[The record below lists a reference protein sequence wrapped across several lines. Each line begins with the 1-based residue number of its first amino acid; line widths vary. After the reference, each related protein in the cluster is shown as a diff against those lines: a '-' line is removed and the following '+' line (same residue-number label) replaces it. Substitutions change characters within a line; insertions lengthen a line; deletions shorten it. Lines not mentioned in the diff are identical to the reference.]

1 MIAQFE
7 QERPRLRAIAHRML
21 GSFAEADDAL
31 QEAWL
36 RVERAD
42 TSEVE
47 NQAAWLT
54 TVVGRVCLNMLR
66 DRREHAFEMPDPVID
81 TREEPEQQ
89 AVAKDEVG
97 LAMLIVLDTLKPD
110 ERLAF
115 VLHDMFAVPF
125 DDIAPLIDKTPT
137 ATRQLASRAR
147 KRVQDRPQPNVDLPK
162 QREVVR
168 AFLKASKEGDLE
180 GLVSVLHPEVVLRAG
195 ALEVIGGR
203 TVASRAT
210 TFRRFA
216 TTAEVQFALIGG
228 EAGFVSWVDGV
239 LFSVMSFT
247 VRDGQIAA
255 IHVIQDKEQLAA
267 LVPRLTRKG

>member
-7 QERPRLRAIAHRML
+7 QERSRLRAVAHRML

-36 RVERAD
+36 RVQRAD
-42 TSEVE
+42 TGEVV
-47 NQAAWLT
+47 NPQGWLT
-54 TVVGRVCLNMLR
+54 TVVARVCLTMLR

-81 TREEPEQQ
+81 AAEEPEQQ
-89 AVAKDEVG
+89 AVANDQVG

-125 DDIAPLIDKTPT
+125 DDIAPLIDKTPV

-147 KRVQDRPQPNVDLPK
+147 KRVQERPRSNVDLPK
-162 QREVVR
+162 QRAAVN
-168 AFLKASKEGDLE
+168 AFLKASREGDLE
-180 GLVSVLHPEVVLRAG
+180 GLVSVLHPDVVLRAG
-195 ALEVIGGR
+195 ALEVIGARAVAGR
-203 TVASRAT
+203 AS

-216 TTAEVQFALIGG
+216 TTVEIRFALIGG
-228 EAGFVSWVDGV
+228 EAGFVTSVDGV
-239 LFSVMSFT
+239 LFSAMAFT

-255 IHVIQDKEQLAA
+255 IHVIQDREQLAR
-267 LVPRLTRKG
+267 LVA

>member
-7 QERPRLRAIAHRML
+7 QERTRLRAVAHRML
-21 GSFAEADDAL
+21 GSFTEADDAL
-31 QEAWL
+31 QEAWI

-47 NQAAWLT
+47 NPAAWLT

-81 TREEPEQQ
+81 VREEPEHQ
-89 AVAKDEVG
+89 AVAGDEVG

-125 DDIAPLIDKTPT
+125 DDIAPLIDKTPAT
-137 ATRQLASRAR
+137 TRQLASRAR
-147 KRVQDRPQPNVDLPK
+147 KRVQERPRTSDDLPK
-162 QREVVR
+162 QREAVN
-168 AFLKASKEGDLE
+168 AFLKASREGDLE

-203 TVASRAT
+203 AVAGRAS

-216 TTAEVQFALIGG
+216 TMAEVRFALIGG

-239 LFSVMSFT
+239 LFSAMAFT
-247 VRDGQIAA
+247 VQDGQIAA
-255 IHVIQDKEQLAA
+255 IHVIQDEKQLAR
-267 LVPRLTRKG
+267 LVS

>member
-7 QERPRLRAIAHRML
+7 QERTRLRAIAHRML

-36 RVERAD
+36 KIERAD

-47 NQAAWLT
+47 NPQGWLT
-54 TVVGRVCLNMLR
+54 TVVARVCLNMLR

-81 TREEPEQQ
+81 TREEPEHQ
-89 AVAKDEVG
+89 AVARDEVG

-125 DDIAPLIDKTPT
+125 EDIAPLIDKTPA

-162 QREVVR
+162 QREVVN
-168 AFLKASKEGDLE
+168 AFLKASREGDLE
-180 GLVSVLHPEVVLRAG
+180 GLVSVLHPDVTLKAG
-195 ALEVIGGR
+195 DLEVIGGR
-203 TVASRAT
+203 AVAGRAS
-210 TFRRFA
+210 TFRQYA
-216 TTAEVQFALIGG
+216 TMAEIRPALIGG
-228 EAGFVSWVDGV
+228 EAGFVSLVDGV
-239 LFSVMSFT
+239 LFSAMAFT
-247 VRDGQIAA
+247 VRDDKIVA

-267 LVPRLTRKG
+267 LVS

>member
-7 QERPRLRAIAHRML
+7 QERTRLRAIAHRML

-31 QEAWL
+31 QDAWL

-42 TSEVE
+42 TSEVD
-47 NQAAWLT
+47 NPAAWLT

-66 DRREHAFEMPDPVID
+66 DRREHAFEMPDPVIE
-81 TREEPEQQ
+81 TGEEPEQQ
-89 AVAKDEVG
+89 AVAKDQVG
-97 LAMLIVLDTLKPD
+97 LAMLIVLDSLKPD

-125 DDIAPLIDKTPT
+125 DDIAPLIEKTPAT
-137 ATRQLASRAR
+137 ARQLASRAR

-168 AFLKASKEGDLE
+168 AFIKASREGDLE
-180 GLVSVLHPEVVLRAG
+180 GLVAVLHPDAVLRAG

-203 TVASRAT
+203 NVAGRAGL
-210 TFRRFA
+210 FRRFA
-216 TTAEVQFALIGG
+216 ARTSVEFVVIGG
-228 EAGFVSWVDGV
+228 EAGFITWVDGV
-239 LFSVMSFT
+239 LFSIMAFT
-247 VRDGQIAA
+247 VRDARIAA

-267 LVPRLTRKG
+267 LVP

>member
-7 QERPRLRAIAHRML
+7 QERTRLRAVAHRML

-36 RVERAD
+36 KVDRAD

-47 NQAAWLT
+47 NPQGWLT
-54 TVVGRVCLNMLR
+54 TVVARVCLNMLR

-81 TREEPEQQ
+81 AHEEPEHQ
-89 AVAKDEVG
+89 AVARDEVG

-137 ATRQLASRAR
+137 TTRQLASRAR

-162 QREVVR
+162 QREVVH
-168 AFLKASKEGDLE
+168 AFLKASREGDLE

-203 TVASRAT
+203 TVAGRASM
-210 TFRRFA
+210 FRKLA
-216 TTAEVQFALIGG
+216 TTAEIREVLIGG
-228 EAGFVSWVDGV
+228 EAGFITWMDGV
-239 LFSVMSFT
+239 LFSAMAFT
-247 VRDGQIAA
+247 VRDDKIVA
-255 IHVIQDKEQLAA
+255 IHTIQDKAQLAA
-267 LVPRLTRKG
+267 LVQ

>member
-7 QERPRLRAIAHRML
+7 QERARLRAVAHRML

-36 RVERAD
+36 RADRAD

-47 NQAAWLT
+47 NAAAWLT
-54 TVVGRVCLNMLR
+54 TVVARVCLNMLR

-81 TREEPEQQ
+81 TADEPEQR
-89 AVAKDEVG
+89 AVASDEVG

-125 DDIAPLIDKTPT
+125 DDIAPLIDKTPAT
-137 ATRQLASRAR
+137 ARQLASRAR
-147 KRVQDRPQPNVDLPK
+147 RRVQDRPVPNVGLPQ

-168 AFLKASKEGDLE
+168 AFLRASQEGDLE
-180 GLVSVLHPEVVLRAG
+180 GLVSVLHPDVVLRAG
-195 ALEVIGGR
+195 ALEVLGGR
-203 TVASRAT
+203 AVAGRASL
-210 TFRRFA
+210 FSRFA
-216 TTAEVQFALIGG
+216 LSAEVRFALIGG
-228 EAGFVSWVDGV
+228 EAGFVSLVGGV
-239 LFSVMSFT
+239 LFSAMAFT
-247 VRDGQIAA
+247 VRDGQIVA
-255 IHVIQDKEQLAA
+255 IHVIQDKAQLAA
-267 LVPRLTRKG
+267 LIP

>member
-1 MIAQFE
+1 VIAQFE
-7 QERPRLRAIAHRML
+7 QERPRLKAIAHRML

-47 NQAAWLT
+47 NPQGWLT
-54 TVVGRVCLNMLR
+54 TVVARVCLNMLR
-66 DRREHAFEMPDPVID
+66 DRRDHAFEMPDPVID
-81 TREEPEQQ
+81 TAEEPEHQ

-97 LAMLIVLDTLKPD
+97 LAMLVVLDTLKPD

-125 DDIAPLIDKTPT
+125 DDIAPLIDKTPA

-162 QREVVR
+162 QREVVN
-168 AFLKASKEGDLE
+168 AFLKASREGDLE
-180 GLVSVLHPEVVLRAG
+180 GLVSVLHPDVVLKAG
-195 ALEVIGGR
+195 DLEVIGGR
-203 TVASRAT
+203 TVAGRAS

-216 TTAEVQFALIGG
+216 TMADVRFAVIGG
-228 EAGFVSWVDGV
+228 EAGFVTFVDGQP
-239 LFSVMSFT
+239 FSVMAFT
-247 VRDGQIAA
+247 VRDDKIAA
-255 IHVIQDKEQLAA
+255 IHVIQDKAQLAA
-267 LVPRLTRKG
+267 LV

>member
-7 QERPRLRAIAHRML
+7 QERPRLKAVAHRML

-31 QEAWL
+31 QDAWI
-36 RVERAD
+36 RVEKAD

-47 NQAAWLT
+47 NPAAWLT

-66 DRREHAFEMPDPVID
+66 DKKEHAFEMPDAVID
-81 TREEPEQQ
+81 TTEEPEHQ

-97 LAMLIVLDTLKPD
+97 LAMLVVLDTLKPD

-137 ATRQLASRAR
+137 TTRQLASRAR

-162 QREVVR
+162 QREVVN
-168 AFLKASKEGDLE
+168 AFLKASREGDLE
-180 GLVSVLHPEVVLRAG
+180 GLVSVLHPDVTLKAG

-203 TVASRAT
+203 TVAGRASL
-210 TFRRFA
+210 FRKYVA
-216 TTAEVQFALIGG
+216 MAEIQHALIGG
-228 EAGFVSWVDGV
+228 EAGFVTWVDGV
-239 LFSVMSFT
+239 LFSAMAFT
-247 VRDGQIAA
+247 VRGDKIAA

-267 LVPRLTRKG
+267 LIP

>member
-7 QERPRLRAIAHRML
+7 QERTRLKAIAHRML

-36 RVERAD
+36 KVERAD

-47 NQAAWLT
+47 SPQAWLT
-54 TVVGRVCLNMLR
+54 TVVARVCLNMLR

-81 TREEPEQQ
+81 VREEPEQQ

-97 LAMLIVLDTLKPD
+97 LAMLVVLDTLKPD

-147 KRVQDRPQPNVDLPK
+147 KRVQDRPVPDVDVPK
-162 QREVVR
+162 QRQVVD
-168 AFLKASKEGDLE
+168 AFLAASREGDLE
-180 GLVSVLHPEVVLRAG
+180 GLVAVLHPDVLLRAG
-195 ALEVIGGR
+195 GLEVIGARAVAGR
-203 TVASRAT
+203 AS
-210 TFRRFA
+210 TFRQFA
-216 TTAEVQFALIGG
+216 TTAEIQPVLIGG

-239 LFSVMSFT
+239 LFSAMAFT
-247 VRDGQIAA
+247 VREGKIVA

-267 LVPRLTRKG
+267 LVP

>member
-7 QERPRLRAIAHRML
+7 QERTRLRAVAHRML
-21 GSFAEADDAL
+21 GSFTEADDAL
-31 QEAWL
+31 QEAWI

-47 NQAAWLT
+47 NPAAWLT

-66 DRREHAFEMPDPVID
+66 DRRDHAFEMPDPVID
-81 TREEPEQQ
+81 VREEPEHQ
-89 AVAKDEVG
+89 AVAGDEVG

-125 DDIAPLIDKTPT
+125 DDIAPLIDKTPAT
-137 ATRQLASRAR
+137 TRQLASRAR
-147 KRVQDRPQPNVDLPK
+147 KRVQERPRANDDLPK
-162 QREVVR
+162 QREAVN
-168 AFLKASKEGDLE
+168 AFLKASREGDLE

-203 TVASRAT
+203 AVAARAS
-210 TFRRFA
+210 TFRKFATAAEIRFA
-216 TTAEVQFALIGG
+216 VIGG
-228 EAGFVSWVDGV
+228 DAGFVSWVDGV
-239 LFSVMSFT
+239 LFSAMAFT
-247 VRDGQIAA
+247 VQDGQITA
-255 IHVIQDKEQLAA
+255 IHVIQDKEQLAR
-267 LVPRLTRKG
+267 LVA

>member
-7 QERPRLRAIAHRML
+7 QERTRLRAIAHRML

-31 QEAWL
+31 QDAWL

-42 TSEVE
+42 TSEVD
-47 NQAAWLT
+47 NPAAWLT

-81 TREEPEQQ
+81 AREEPEQQ

-97 LAMLIVLDTLKPD
+97 LAMLVVLDTLKPD

-125 DDIAPLIDKTPT
+125 DDIAPLIDKTPAT
-137 ATRQLASRAR
+137 TRQLASRAR
-147 KRVQDRPQPNVDLPK
+147 KRVQDRPAPDVDLPK
-162 QREVVR
+162 QREVVN
-168 AFLKASKEGDLE
+168 AFLAASREGDLE
-180 GLVSVLHPEVVLRAG
+180 GLVAVLHPDVTLRAG
-195 ALEVIGGR
+195 SLEVAGAR
-203 TVASRAT
+203 TVAGRASA
-210 TFRRFA
+210 FRKLA
-216 TTAEVQFALIGG
+216 TTAEVRHVVIGG

-239 LFSVMSFT
+239 LYSAMAFT
-247 VRDGQIAA
+247 VREGKIAA

-267 LVPRLTRKG
+267 LVR

>member
-7 QERPRLRAIAHRML
+7 QERTRLRAVAHRML

-36 RVERAD
+36 RTDRAD

-47 NQAAWLT
+47 NPAAWLT
-54 TVVGRVCLNMLR
+54 TVVARVCLNMLR

-81 TREEPEQQ
+81 TAEEPEQR
-89 AVAKDEVG
+89 AVASDEVG

-125 DDIAPLIDKTPT
+125 DDIAPLIDKTP
-137 ATRQLASRAR
+137 AAARQLASRAR
-147 KRVQDRPQPNVDLPK
+147 KRVQDRPAPNVDLPK

-168 AFLKASKEGDLE
+168 AFLKASQEGDLE
-180 GLVSVLHPEVVLRAG
+180 GLVSVLHPDVVLRAG

-203 TVASRAT
+203 AVAGRANL
-210 TFRRFA
+210 FRRFA
-216 TTAEVQFALIGG
+216 STAEVRFAVIGG
-228 EAGFVSWVDGV
+228 EAGFVSRVDGV
-239 LFSVMSFT
+239 LFSAMSFT
-247 VRDGQIAA
+247 VRDGRIAA
-255 IHVIQDKEQLAA
+255 IHVIQDREQLAA
-267 LVPRLTRKG
+267 LIP